1 MRYDLMV
8 LYGLIVVGGVTL
20 SRWVTVFGV
29 AIASIG
35 LGIVLGVA
43 AYQGY
48 VPVVH
53 ALSAWALF
61 QVAYG
66 VAVVVMDGPALKFLT
81 KGYASRLD
89 SGQDKAD

>member
-1 MRYDLMV
+1 MRYELMV

-35 LGIVLGVA
+35 LGIVLAVA

-61 QVAYG
+61 QVSYG
-66 VAVVVMDGPALKFLT
+66 VAVVVTDGPALKFLT
-81 KGYASRLD
+81 RGYDSGIG